1 VILVVNFL
9 LLPLLLASL
18 FRLPLEFIDALYDQT
33 NGRFGL
39 RLIAL
44 DQTYTVGC
52 PGVKVARLTKLY
64 SRG

>member
-1 VILVVNFL
+1 VVLIVILL

-18 FRLPLEFIDALYDQT
+18 FRLPLEFIDALNDQT
-33 NGRFGL
+33 YGRFDL

-44 DQTYTVGC
+44 DQTYTVGR
-52 PGVKVARLTKLY
+52 PGIKVTRLTKLY